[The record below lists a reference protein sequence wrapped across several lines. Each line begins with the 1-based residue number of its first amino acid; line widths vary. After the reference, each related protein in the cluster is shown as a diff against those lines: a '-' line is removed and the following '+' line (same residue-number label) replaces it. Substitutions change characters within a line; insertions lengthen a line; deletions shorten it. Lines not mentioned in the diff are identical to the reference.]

1 MEKGGASNYD
11 SGKYMFVIAFVLF
24 LLWEG
29 ESWLG

>member
-1 MEKGGASNYD
+1 MEKGGVS
-11 SGKYMFVIAFVLF
+11 SFELGKYMSVIAFVLF